1 MEDNFI
7 YYGIVL
13 LAIIIGVLVIK
24 KIASCL
30 IRIVVFLVLLALLA
44 FIYYCFFY
52 TG

>member
-1 MEDNFI
+1 MEDNLL

-30 IRIVVFLVLLALLA
+30 IRVVVFAILLALLA
-44 FIYYCFFY
+44 FIYYSFFY
-52 TG
+52 VN